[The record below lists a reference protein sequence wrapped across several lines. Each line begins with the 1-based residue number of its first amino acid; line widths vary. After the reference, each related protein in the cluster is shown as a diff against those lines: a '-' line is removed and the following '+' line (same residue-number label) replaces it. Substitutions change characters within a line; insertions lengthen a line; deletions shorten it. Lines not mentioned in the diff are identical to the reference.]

1 MTAASDSHRSHSEQ
15 HPVVPLRRRT
25 PQPDGPVLRV
35 LLVEDNPADRVVVEA
50 CVAEVASDI
59 QIEWAGDLAS
69 AMACLARR
77 YPDCILLDLSLPD
90 SSGLDTF
97 ITLHAR
103 APQTPVVVLSGEDGS
118 ETVLEVVRMGAQ
130 DFLVKGEYTPGN
142 LARAVRFAVA
152 RERLRARNRLDGTTE
167 DVGSSPIPLHPELPA
182 LPLSALASDPGV
194 AVTTNRFAISH
205 GLGTGGSAEVVLAH
219 QVNLGRDVAVK
230 FLRAAKRD
238 PFHARQFQAEARI
251 TAWLEHP
258 CIVPVYDIGEHFF
271 VMRRVSGAT
280 LERMIEVGS
289 RDRAA
294 LPVMV
299 EAIAKACEA
308 VAFAHSRGV
317 LHRDIK
323 PSNIMV
329 GDFGQVLLMDW
340 GLAVAMRED
349 PDCPALP
356 LPKEPNRLCAGTVG
370 YMPPEVAC
378 ADRPGIGP
386 ATDLFLLG
394 ATLYAVLSGRPPYD
408 EDSTNACLVAAA
420 RCRWSPVERV
430 APAAPA
436 ALIAA
441 QQRAMALDPAARGTV
456 EDFAAALRG
465 WLVLGAQHG
474 AAVDGAPRR

>member
-1 MTAASDSHRSHSEQ
+1 MSDPIPASGPL
-15 HPVVPLRRRT
+15 PVPARRRT
-25 PQPDGPVLRV
+25 PRPDGPLLRV

-50 CVAEVASDI
+50 CVGEVAPDI
-59 QIEWAGDLAS
+59 QLEWAGDLVS

-97 ITLHAR
+97 ITMHAR

-118 ETVLEVVRMGAQ
+118 ETVLEIVRMGAQ
-130 DFLVKGEYTPGN
+130 DFLVKGEYTPGH

-152 RERLRARNRLDGTTE
+152 RERLRARHRLDGTTE
-167 DVGSSPIPLHPELPA
+167 DVGGPALPLHPELPA
-182 LPLSALASDPGV
+182 LPLAAIAGDPGV

-238 PFHARQFQAEARI
+238 PFHAQQFQAEARV

-258 CIVPVYDIGEHFF
+258 CVVPVYDIGEHFF

-280 LERMIEVGS
+280 LERMIEVAA
-289 RDRAA
+289 RDSTA
-294 LPVMV
+294 LVLMI
-299 EAIAKACEA
+299 EALVSVCDA
-308 VAFAHSRGV
+308 VLFAHSRGI

-356 LPKEPNRLCAGTVG
+356 LPQEPTRLCAGTVG
-370 YMPPEVAC
+370 YMAPEVAC
-378 ADRPGIGP
+378 AERPAIGP

-394 ATLYAVLSGRPPYD
+394 ATLYAVLAGRPPYD
-408 EDSTNACLVAAA
+408 DGTTNACLAAAA
-420 RCRWSPVERV
+420 RCRWQPLGRDGTAV
-430 APAAPA
+430 PA
-436 ALIAA
+436 LLVQA
-441 QQRAMALDPAARGTV
+441 QQRAMAADPGDRGTV
-456 EDFAAALRG
+456 EDFAADLRSWLALSAAPR
-465 WLVLGAQHG
+465 AQ
-474 AAVDGAPRR
+474 AVDLGRSR

>member
-1 MTAASDSHRSHSEQ
+1 MNRIHDGGTSPGSLA
-15 HPVVPLRRRT
+15 RRRT
-25 PQPDGPVLRV
+25 PCPDGPVLRV

-59 QIEWAGDLAS
+59 QLEWAGDLMS

-97 ITLHAR
+97 ITLHTR

-130 DFLVKGEYTPGN
+130 DFLVKGEYTPGH

-152 RERLRARNRLDGTTE
+152 RERLRARQRLDGTTE
-167 DVGSSPIPLHPELPA
+167 DVAGGPLPLHPELPA
-182 LPLSALASDPGV
+182 LPLAAVAGDPGV

-219 QVNLGRDVAVK
+219 QVNLGREVAVK

-238 PFHARQFQAEARI
+238 PFHARQFQAEARV

-280 LERMIEVGS
+280 LERMIEVAA
-289 RDRAA
+289 RDRSAVV
-294 LPVMV
+294 LMV
-299 EAIAKACEA
+299 EALATVCDA

-356 LPKEPNRLCAGTVG
+356 LPSEPTRLCAGTVG
-370 YMPPEVAC
+370 YMAPEVAC
-378 ADRPGIGP
+378 ADRPAIGP

-394 ATLYAVLSGRPPYD
+394 ASLYAILAGHPPYD
-408 EDSTNACLVAAA
+408 EDSANACLVAAA
-420 RCRWSPVERV
+420 RCRWRPLGRDGTVIP
-430 APAAPA
+430 PA
-436 ALIAA
+436 LVVA
-441 QQRAMALDPAARGTV
+441 QQRAMAADPGERGTV
-456 EDFAAALRG
+456 GDFAADLRA
-465 WLVLGAQHG
+465 WLVQ
-474 AAVDGAPRR
+474 AAVPRGPAVDAARTR